1 MLVTQDPCAEIR
13 VLVVVALFVEKRL
26 LGKNGLPELIHCFSG
41 MPTKECD
48 QGCCGFSRFQAQ
60 EKVV

>member
-1 MLVTQDPCAEIR
+1 
-13 VLVVVALFVEKRL
+13 VVALFVEKRL